1 MGAVGVEGVHVGE
14 EVGVEGVL
22 DVKVEEGDG
31 GVGVVVFGVELVG
44 VGGVV
49 DVGVEMH
56 VSILSG
62 VMSCRTI
69 IFLQLCVPSS

>member
-14 EVGVEGVL
+14 EVGVEGSL

-31 GVGVVVFGVELVG
+31 GEGVVVFGVELVG

-56 VSILSG
+56 VSILSW